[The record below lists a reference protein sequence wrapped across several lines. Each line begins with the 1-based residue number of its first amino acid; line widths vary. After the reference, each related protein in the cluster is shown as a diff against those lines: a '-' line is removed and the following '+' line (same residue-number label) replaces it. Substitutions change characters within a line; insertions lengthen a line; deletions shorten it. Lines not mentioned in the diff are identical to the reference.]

1 MNLGDR
7 LYPRAVSPPPS
18 SEMQP
23 EQPADAL
30 PRDPRDLP
38 PEGQVPIR
46 VTVAADEAE
55 LAADRLFVAGASA
68 VSELARDDGAVD
80 LLADP
85 DAAELP
91 ALEAHFGHGA
101 LQRVTDPDG
110 GSSWQEH
117 AEVVVVGDR
126 LVVRPEWIP
135 ASALGPDALEVVVA
149 AAEAFGSGAHPTTR
163 MCLEL
168 VEALLTDA
176 AVVDGARVLDVGS
189 GSGVLAV
196 AAALLGAS
204 DVRCHDIAPEALAAT
219 ARSAAVS
226 GVADRVRVSPD
237 PVERADLGDGFD
249 LVLANLLVPII
260 EELGPTLSAAVAPGG
275 HLVISGVL
283 VDQRERAIVACA
295 PLSVVDERRDG
306 DWLALVLRREEV
318 ADEV

>member
-1 MNLGDR
+1 M
-7 LYPRAVSPPPS
+7 PP
-18 SEMQP
+18 P
-23 EQPADAL
+23 EQPS
-30 PRDPRDLP
+30 DLP
-38 PEGQVPIR
+38 PEVPSDVPSDVPSAGQVPIR
-46 VTVAADEAE
+46 VTVTADEAE

-91 ALEAHFGHGA
+91 ALEAHFGPGA

-110 GSSWQEH
+110 GSSWQDH

-135 ASALGPDALEVVVA
+135 ASPLCPDALEVVVA

-168 VEALLTDA
+168 VEGLLTDA
-176 AVVDGARVLDVGS
+176 AVAEGARVLDVGS

-204 DVRCHDIAPEALAAT
+204 EVRCHDIAPEALDAT
-219 ARSAAVS
+219 ARSAASS
-226 GVADRVRVSPD
+226 GVADRVRVSAE
-237 PVERADLGDGFD
+237 PVEQSDLDGGAD

-260 EELGPTLSAAVAPGG
+260 EELGTTLRTAVAPGG
-275 HLVISGVL
+275 HLVLSGVL
-283 VDQRERAIVACA
+283 VDQRERAIAACA
-295 PLSVVDERRDG
+295 PLAVVDERRDG
-306 DWLALVLRREEV
+306 EWLALVLQREAP
-318 ADEV
+318 ADQL